1 MTIKHTLQDLAKQ
14 RILFLDG
21 AIGTQF
27 QAHPLE
33 ERDFRKGRFEQHEAD
48 LKGNYDILCLTQPD
62 LVRGIHESYLKAG
75 ADIITTNS
83 FSATRISQED
93 YGLSEYA
100 FEINKRAAQL
110 AREAIE
116 ASGAEAFVAGSI
128 GPTNRTASISP
139 KVADAS
145 FRNID
150 YDQLYQA
157 YKEAALGLAEGGA
170 DIFLVETVFD
180 TLNAKAALH
189 AILDLDLE
197 QALIVSGTITDLAGR
212 TLSGQTALAF
222 WHSVAHAKPF
232 AVGLNCALGAE
243 HLRPFIT
250 EIATNADTLIS
261 LYPNAGLP
269 NPMGGYDQSAEQ
281 MTEQLTHF
289 AKDGLV
295 NLVGGCCGTTPDY
308 IAKIRA
314 GLSSYAPRQVPDI
327 KPRLRLSGMEP
338 LTLTDDIV
346 FLNIGERTNV
356 TGSAKFRKLIEAD
369 DYEAALKVAQQ
380 QVEDGAQ
387 LIDIN
392 MDEGLIDSEAAM
404 AKFLRLL
411 AAEPDIAKVPFV
423 VDSSKWSVIEAGLKN
438 IQGKAVVN
446 SISLKEGEEAFLVQ
460 ARKVRFYGAAVIV
473 MAFDESGQAET
484 AERKFDI
491 CSRAYHL
498 LVDKV
503 GFAPQDIIFDPNI
516 FAVATGIAEHNNY
529 ALDWLNAAERIR
541 QAFPLA
547 HISGGVS
554 NLSFSFRGNE
564 AMRRAMHSVFLFHAI
579 KRGMD
584 MGIVNAGQLTVYDS
598 VPEDLRTLIEDVIFN
613 RGRGED
619 ITEKLLEVAQDFA
632 GAGGGAQ
639 KRKEDL
645 SWRTLPVEER
655 ITHSLVHG
663 ISDYIEEDTKEA
675 HGQAARALDV
685 IEGALMKGMNVV
697 GDLFG
702 EGKMF
707 LPQVVKS
714 ARVMKKAVAWLEP
727 YIEAEKDGDKKR
739 SAGKIVLATV
749 KGDVHDI
756 GKNIVGIVLQCNN
769 FEVIDL
775 GVMVPCERILETA
788 RAEEADIIGLSGLI
802 TPSLDEMCHV
812 ATEMERTQ
820 LSLPLLIGGA
830 ATSKTHT
837 AVKIS
842 PHYQRGQSVY
852 VPDASR
858 AVPVMQALTT
868 QTNDKTYLAQIAK
881 EYESI
886 AEAYQRGSSKS
897 KRLSLADARAN
908 RMRLD
913 WQNYTPPKPNLLETK
928 LFDDYPLEDLLGY
941 IDWTPFFHSWE
952 LTGRYPQILQDSKR
966 GEAARQLF
974 DDAQVLLDK
983 IVSKK
988 LVQAKG
994 VIGFGARMLLAM
1006 MSFCLRTRRVKTNS
1020 PPFIVC
1026 ASNYPNESKNPTML

>member
-1 MTIKHTLQDLAKQ
+1 MS
-14 RILFLDG
+14 
-21 AIGTQF
+21 
-27 QAHPLE
+27 P
-33 ERDFRKGRFEQHEAD
+33 
-48 LKGNYDILCLTQPD
+48 
-62 LVRGIHESYLKAG
+62 
-75 ADIITTNS
+75 
-83 FSATRISQED
+83 
-93 YGLSEYA
+93 
-100 FEINKRAAQL
+100 
-110 AREAIE
+110 
-116 ASGAEAFVAGSI
+116 GSI

-369 DYEAALKVAQQ
+369 DYEAALKVAAQ

-460 ARKVRFYGAAVIV
+460 ARKVRFLWRRRHRDG
-473 MAFDESGQAET
+473 FR
-484 AERKFDI
+484 RK
-491 CSRAYHL
+491 RA
-498 LVDKV
+498 
-503 GFAPQDIIFDPNI
+503 
-516 FAVATGIAEHNNY
+516 
-529 ALDWLNAAERIR
+529 
-541 QAFPLA
+541 
-547 HISGGVS
+547 GG
-554 NLSFSFRGNE
+554 N
-564 AMRRAMHSVFLFHAI
+564 RRAKV
-579 KRGMD
+579 
-584 MGIVNAGQLTVYDS
+584 
-598 VPEDLRTLIEDVIFN
+598 
-613 RGRGED
+613 
-619 ITEKLLEVAQDFA
+619 
-632 GAGGGAQ
+632 
-639 KRKEDL
+639 
-645 SWRTLPVEER
+645 
-655 ITHSLVHG
+655 
-663 ISDYIEEDTKEA
+663 
-675 HGQAARALDV
+675 
-685 IEGALMKGMNVV
+685 
-697 GDLFG
+697 
-702 EGKMF
+702 
-707 LPQVVKS
+707 
-714 ARVMKKAVAWLEP
+714 
-727 YIEAEKDGDKKR
+727 
-739 SAGKIVLATV
+739 
-749 KGDVHDI
+749 
-756 GKNIVGIVLQCNN
+756 
-769 FEVIDL
+769 
-775 GVMVPCERILETA
+775 
-788 RAEEADIIGLSGLI
+788 
-802 TPSLDEMCHV
+802 
-812 ATEMERTQ
+812 
-820 LSLPLLIGGA
+820 
-830 ATSKTHT
+830 
-837 AVKIS
+837 
-842 PHYQRGQSVY
+842 
-852 VPDASR
+852 
-858 AVPVMQALTT
+858 
-868 QTNDKTYLAQIAK
+868 
-881 EYESI
+881 
-886 AEAYQRGSSKS
+886 
-897 KRLSLADARAN
+897 
-908 RMRLD
+908 
-913 WQNYTPPKPNLLETK
+913 
-928 LFDDYPLEDLLGY
+928 
-941 IDWTPFFHSWE
+941 
-952 LTGRYPQILQDSKR
+952 RY
-966 GEAARQLF
+966 
-974 DDAQVLLDK
+974 
-983 IVSKK
+983 
-988 LVQAKG
+988 
-994 VIGFGARMLLAM
+994 M
-1006 MSFCLRTRRVKTNS
+1006 
-1020 PPFIVC
+1020 
-1026 ASNYPNESKNPTML
+1026 